1 MPERPD
7 EYIPADAEPGWQA
20 RWETDDLARLDL
32 DTVGGAEKFYN
43 LVEFPYPSAE
53 GLHLGHVFTYGG
65 ADTYGRYL
73 RMRGRKVFQPIGF
86 DAFGI
91 HTENFA
97 LKVGEQPASLTRR
110 TVANYRR
117 QLRRIGMAYAWEREV
132 VTTDPAYYRWTQWI
146 FLKLYEAGLA
156 VRKSAPVVWCPS
168 CLTVLAHEQLEAD
181 RCERCA
187 TPVTQR
193 VMEQWFFRITAYAD
207 RLVDGLDRLD
217 WPDFAK
223 RLQREWIGRSTGVEI
238 DFEIE
243 GTGERL
249 PAFTT
254 RPDTVFGV
262 TFLAISSDHQRAA
275 ALIGRSAIN
284 PVSGERVPI
293 RAAGYV
299 VAGYGSGVV
308 MGVPGHDARD
318 WDFAAAHGLPVLR
331 VIHPSGVAGSGAW
344 TGEGVLVESGQF
356 TGLDS
361 ETARGR
367 IADWLETRGVGRRAV
382 RYRLHDWLISRQR
395 YWGPPIPIVH
405 CAGCGLVAVPENQ
418 LPVLLPEVEDFRPTG
433 TGVSPLATVQSF
445 VSTPCPRCGGEARR
459 ETDVLDTF
467 VDSAWY
473 FLRYPSRDCSDRP
486 WDTVRTARLLPVDL
500 YHGGR
505 EHIVRHHLYAR
516 FMTHALHD
524 LGLVSF
530 EEPFPKLR
538 VHGFVLQSGAKMSK
552 SRGNVV
558 GPDDY
563 VSRAGADN
571 LRVYLLFCG
580 DWREGGELTDAG
592 LRGIVRFTRRL
603 WRLLIAARHPG
614 PGGVDLAPLD
624 RAVARIGRDVE
635 RLKFNTAIAAL
646 MELTRWAE
654 QRRLVM
660 SADEWSRTART
671 ITLLVAPFAPHLAE
685 ELWARLGGE
694 YSVHQQS
701 WPVPDP
707 GLLIE
712 EEVTLVVQV
721 DGRVR
726 ARLRAPAGLSDREA
740 RQLALASEPV
750 RRLLGGREPRRVVHV
765 PDRLINLVR

>member
-7 EYIPADAEPGWQA
+7 EYIPADAEPGWQV

-97 LKVGEQPASLTRR
+97 LKVGEEPASLTRR

-132 VTTDPAYYRWTQWI
+132 VTSDPAYYRWTQWI

-207 RLVDGLDRLD
+207 RLVDGLEGLD

-262 TFLAISSDHQRAA
+262 TFLAISLDHQRAA

-318 WDFAAAHGLPVLR
+318 WDFAAAHGLPVRR
-331 VIHPSGVAGSGAW
+331 VIHRSGVAGSGAW

-405 CAGCGLVAVPENQ
+405 CADCGLVAVPEDQ

-433 TGVSPLATVQSF
+433 TGASPLATVQSF
-445 VSTPCPRCGGEARR
+445 LNTPCPRCGGEARR
-459 ETDVLDTF
+459 ETDVSDTF

-473 FLRYPSRDCSDRP
+473 FLRYPSTDCSDRP
-486 WDTVRTARLLPVDL
+486 WDTERTARLLPVDL

-524 LGLVSF
+524 LGLVAF
-530 EEPFPKLR
+530 EEPFPRLR
-538 VHGFVLQSGAKMSK
+538 VHGLVLQSGAKMSK

-580 DWREGGELTDAG
+580 DWQEGGEFSDAG

-603 WRLLIAARHPG
+603 WRLLIAAQQPG

-654 QRRLVM
+654 QRRPVM
-660 SADEWSRTART
+660 SPEEWSQTART
-671 ITLLVAPFAPHLAE
+671 ITLLLAPFAPHLAE

-694 YSVHQQS
+694 YSVHQQP

-707 GLLIE
+707 GLLME
-712 EEVTLVVQV
+712 KEVTLVVQV

-750 RRLLGGREPRRVVHV
+750 RRLLDGREPRRVVHV
-765 PDRLINLVR
+765 LDRLINLVR